1 MAQQNS
7 IRIVEVGPRDGL
19 QNISRFVATDR
30 KIGLI
35 RELAACGLKEIQIG
49 GFVHPRAVPQFRDIG
64 QVAAGILDIEGV
76 MLTALVPNL
85 RGVQDAVACGLR
97 NVVFFFSISRS
108 HNLNNVRRTPEESLS
123 DLREIW
129 DEIRPRGI
137 HLRVDLATAF
147 GCPFEGRIAVGAI
160 LRSVEKTANLGIREI
175 TLCDTVGYGNPRLV
189 EEIARTCLERF
200 PEVDF
205 GMHFHNT
212 RGLGLAN
219 TLAAYQTGIRIF
231 DTALG
236 GLGGC
241 PFAPGASGN
250 TATEDTV
257 FLFEEMGIRTGADLP
272 ALLAVARHLEEIF
285 TDIPLTSALS
295 RAGLP
300 RPADFPAVV
309 DGVARKSVD
318 PAL

>member
-7 IRIVEVGPRDGL
+7 VRIVEVGPRDGL
-19 QNISRFVATDR
+19 QNIAQFVATDR

-49 GFVHPRAVPQFRDIG
+49 AFVDPRAIPQFRDIG
-64 QVAAGILDIEGV
+64 RVVAGTVGLEGV
-76 MLTALVPNL
+76 TLTALAPNL

-97 NVVFFFSISRS
+97 NLVFFFSVSRS
-108 HNLNNVRRTPEESLS
+108 HNLNNVRRTPEESFS
-123 DLREIW
+123 ALREIW
-129 DEIRPRGI
+129 NEIHPGGI

-147 GCPFEGRIAVGAI
+147 GCPFEGRIATEAV
-160 LRSVEKTANLGIREI
+160 LRSVEKTANLGIREM
-175 TLCDTVGYGNPRLV
+175 TLCDTVGFGNPRLV
-189 EEIARTCLERF
+189 EEIARACLERF
-200 PEVDF
+200 PEMDF

-219 TLAAYQTGIRIF
+219 TFAAYQTGIRIF

-257 FLFEEMGIRTGADLP
+257 FLFEEMGIGTGADLP
-272 ALLAVARHLEEIF
+272 ALLAASRHLEETLI
-285 TDIPLTSALS
+285 DNPLTSALS

-300 RPADFPAVV
+300 RPADFPVAVE
-309 DGVARKSVD
+309 GVARKAVD